1 MLGQLKQIVGTCHG
15 SCPRFFL
22 EDRLLGLAAVIKI
35 WEDAP
40 LFEGLEVLDN
50 RSFYLARGVPELI
63 PAAGSLGEDDSEKDS
78 RLPSPILSES
88 VPQTHNI
95 GAQQLLELVDSLVE
109 FRLLR
114 KRPGNAHNL
123 IVAFLFED
131 VSFLDSGFHTGIR
144 SHSVRIEWEYGAR
157 RTERIANRRGPG
169 APARRSREGPELR
182 SSTCRSCARGHYR
195 VVRFLD

>member
-1 MLGQLKQIVGTCHG
+1 MLGQIKQIVGICHR

-22 EDRLLGLAAVIKI
+22 ENCLLRLAAVIKI

-78 RLPSPILSES
+78 RLPTPILSEG

-95 GAQQLLELVDSLVE
+95 GAQQLLDLVDSLVE
-109 FRLLR
+109 LRLLG
-114 KRPGNAHNL
+114 KRLGNVHNL
-123 IVAFLFED
+123 IIARFLRARSRWIQSPPGSRHGLF
-131 VSFLDSGFHTGIR
+131 SFALRADSGHLFPQADT
-144 SHSVRIEWEYGAR
+144 R
-157 RTERIANRRGPG
+157 RHRKPRACKGFRMEV
-169 APARRSREGPELR
+169 ELPIII
-182 SSTCRSCARGHYR
+182 SLWPL
-195 VVRFLD
+195 F